1 MTVKSNTLL
10 WIGAGKANL
19 SLVEF
24 ENYNSIVLVEARE
37 DACIALEQQFISAN
51 NVQIVHAL
59 IDLIGRDVKFSR
71 RSLGEF
77 STMAIT
83 ADILDIFPSLTSI
96 STEPTLS
103 TAIFD
108 LLESIEAAAELTLV
122 LDILDINLQLL
133 TRLSDNQR
141 LVNVYE
147 IIIPIPELSLFEG
160 AATKSELL
168 YFIEQQ
174 GFNAVAQD
182 TSDPDIPYVKFKRN
196 PLWTELNESSK
207 KLHHAEV
214 FITNLEEKVESYKQI
229 STKAELNEQ
238 KLRLDIESQ
247 KSLSLVYEEQIEAL
261 KQIVARSEVDFKT
274 HLQSLKLLN
283 GNEHSADETQK
294 QTPIEQ
300 MAVQVT
306 ALQNKKNE
314 LVDGHKTKDAQIA
327 KLTAQF
333 DQQAKGHQET
343 KQQAESL
350 KAQNEKLSADRA
362 QKLKDDEQT
371 AVQVTALQ
379 NKQNE
384 LVDGHKTKDAQIAKL
399 TAQFDQQAKGHQET
413 KQQAESL
420 KAQNEKLSADRAQKL
435 KDDEQTA
442 VQVTALQN
450 KQNELVDGH
459 KNKDAQA
466 AKLTAQ
472 FEQQA
477 KDHQETKQQA
487 ESLKA
492 QNEKLSADRAQKLK
506 DNEQTAVQV
515 NALQNKQNELVDGH
529 KNKDAQIAQLT
540 VQRDQHKQEHQEV
553 KQKFNE
559 LVSQKVELEN
569 KLKTK
574 NEQDDTAKK
583 LNDLL
588 AQVQNQNNVM
598 KKNYDG
604 IAKKLEYGFKNSV
617 KQVESFIGV
626 QSYLETGQLAMEYH
640 GWPISSDVAL
650 FILGKVEKNNYDL
663 IIEFGSGTSTQLFA
677 KAINNQLKSQGK
689 HIDED
694 LALIGSD
701 KGGTFARPTIHRE
714 LPNRIVTFEHNKKY
728 HNKTMA
734 ELEANKL
741 SHLVDL
747 VHAPLIEMKIE
758 NDDYLY
764 YSCEHK
770 LAQLATIFAERT
782 VKILVL
788 IDGPPGATG
797 PLARLPAVPLLLN
810 YLGKHQFDIVLDDYK
825 RQEEIETVGRWK
837 QQFEKRSLTYN
848 EEVVQCEK
856 GVFFCSLNF

>member
-1 MTVKSNTLL
+1 MTAKSNTLL
-10 WIGAGKANL
+10 WLGAGKANL
-19 SLVEF
+19 SLVDF

-59 IDLIGRDVKFSR
+59 IDLTGRDVKFSR

-96 STEPTLS
+96 STELTLS

-108 LLESIEAAAELTLV
+108 LLESIGTAAELTLV

-174 GFNAVAQD
+174 GFNAVIQD

-196 PLWTELNESSK
+196 PLWTELHESSK

-214 FITNLEEKVESYKQI
+214 LITNLEEKVESFKQI
-229 STKAELNEQ
+229 STKAESNEQ

-261 KQIVARSEVDFKT
+261 KQIVAKSEVDFKT

-283 GNEHSADETQK
+283 GNEHSADGTQK
-294 QTPIEQ
+294 QTLIEQ
-300 MAVQVT
+300 LA
-306 ALQNKKNE
+306 A
-314 LVDGHKTKDAQIA
+314 
-327 KLTAQF
+327 
-333 DQQAKGHQET
+333 
-343 KQQAESL
+343 
-350 KAQNEKLSADRA
+350 
-362 QKLKDDEQT
+362 
-371 AVQVTALQ
+371 
-379 NKQNE
+379 
-384 LVDGHKTKDAQIAKL
+384 
-399 TAQFDQQAKGHQET
+399 
-413 KQQAESL
+413 
-420 KAQNEKLSADRAQKL
+420 
-435 KDDEQTA
+435 
-442 VQVTALQN
+442 QVTALQN

-459 KNKDAQA
+459 KNKDAQI

-477 KDHQETKQQA
+477 

-492 QNEKLSADRAQKLK
+492 QNEELSADRAQKLK

-529 KNKDAQIAQLT
+529 KNKDAQIAQLN
-540 VQRDQHKQEHQEV
+540 VQRDQQKQEHQEV

-574 NEQDDTAKK
+574 NEKDDTTKK

-598 KKNYDG
+598 KKNHDG
-604 IAKKLEYGFKNSV
+604 LVSRLNYGFNNSV

-626 QSYLETGQLAMEYH
+626 QCYLETGQLAMEYH

-650 FILGKVEKNNYDL
+650 FLLGKVEKNNYDL

-677 KAINNQLKSQGK
+677 KAINNQLKSQSK
-689 HIDED
+689 HIDEN

-701 KGGTFARPTIHRE
+701 KGGTYVQPTTHRE

-734 ELEANKL
+734 ELETNKL
-741 SHLVDL
+741 SYLVDL
-747 VHAPLIEMKIE
+747 VHAPLIELKIE

-764 YSCEHK
+764 YSCEQK

-810 YLGKHQFDIVLDDYK
+810 YLGKHQLDIVLDDYK
-825 RQEEIETVGRWK
+825 RQEEIETVDRWK

>member
-10 WIGAGKANL
+10 WLGAGKANI

-59 IDLIGRDVKFSR
+59 IDLTGRDVKFSR

-96 STEPTLS
+96 STELTLS

-108 LLESIEAAAELTLV
+108 LLESIGTAAELTLV

-182 TSDPDIPYVKFKRN
+182 TSDPDIPYVKFKRH

-214 FITNLEEKVESYKQI
+214 FITNLEEKVESFKQI
-229 STKAELNEQ
+229 STKAESNEQ

-261 KQIVARSEVDFKT
+261 KQIVAKSEVDFKT

-300 MAVQVT
+300 MA
-306 ALQNKKNE
+306 A
-314 LVDGHKTKDAQIA
+314 
-327 KLTAQF
+327 
-333 DQQAKGHQET
+333 
-343 KQQAESL
+343 
-350 KAQNEKLSADRA
+350 
-362 QKLKDDEQT
+362 
-371 AVQVTALQ
+371 QVTALQ

-399 TAQFDQQAKGHQET
+399 TAQFEQQAKGHQETKLQAESLKAQNEKLSADRAQKLKDDEKIAVQVTALQNKQNELVDGHKNKDAQIAKLAAQFDQQAKGNQET

-435 KDDEQTA
+435 TDNEKIA

-450 KQNELVDGH
+450 KQNELVNGD
-459 KNKDAQA
+459 
-466 AKLTAQ
+466 
-472 FEQQA
+472 
-477 KDHQETKQQA
+477 
-487 ESLKA
+487 
-492 QNEKLSADRAQKLK
+492 
-506 DNEQTAVQV
+506 
-515 NALQNKQNELVDGH
+515 

-574 NEQDDTAKK
+574 NEQDVTTQK

-588 AQVQNQNNVM
+588 AQVQNQNNTM
-598 KKNYDG
+598 KKNHDG
-604 IAKKLEYGFKNSV
+604 LVSKLNYGFNNSV

-650 FILGKVEKNNYDL
+650 FLLGKVEKNNYDL

-689 HIDED
+689 HIDEN
-694 LALIGSD
+694 LALIESD
-701 KGGTFARPTIHRE
+701 KGGTYVRPTTHRE
-714 LPNRIVTFEHNKKY
+714 LPHRIVTFEHNKKY

-734 ELEANKL
+734 ELETNKL

-764 YSCEHK
+764 YSCEQK

-810 YLGKHQFDIVLDDYK
+810 YLGKHQLDIVLDDYK
-825 RQEEIETVGRWK
+825 RQEEIDTVDRWK
-837 QQFEKRSLTYN
+837 QQFEKRSLTVN